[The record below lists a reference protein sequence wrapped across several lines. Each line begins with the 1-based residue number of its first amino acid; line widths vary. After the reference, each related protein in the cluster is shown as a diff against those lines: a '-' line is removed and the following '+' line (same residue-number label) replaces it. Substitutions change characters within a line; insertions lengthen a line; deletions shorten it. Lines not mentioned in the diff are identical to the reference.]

1 MAKELS
7 KSGIS
12 TGQDILAGHV
22 TQSVDALTGT
32 EAYDITV
39 SGSLTITGST
49 FIQPTNV
56 DTGTNVLTVDSS
68 GKVYKTG
75 SYNAGGGTTPTWQQ
89 VTDQGASTTNDL
101 TITGNITA
109 SNLIIT
115 ASNFAVTARGAGDDI
130 IHLAAGVDS
139 DIYIKGD
146 DYIRLNNNQIRITGS
161 ITASAHI
168 SASGIVY
175 GETGSFSHLQGNSP
189 ITVGDS
195 TTFQQSITAS
205 GDISASGFL
214 FITASEFDPASQIL
228 TYNTESG
235 AVHYANF
242 HISTSTSTNTIGDD
256 NTDLDFK
263 GPSVSVVASS
273 DFNIKAPLTKFST
286 AAGIQKAHIDN
297 TTGNAK
303 FGDSS
308 VYISASGDI
317 SASGTASAAYFI
329 GDGSGLT
336 NLPASNPFPFTGEAQ
351 ITGSLFLDSGSFTY
365 QPKSGSSEA
374 ALGSFKIKGY
384 DLTDTGDRFFD
395 VFTMDHVV
403 ESEES
408 TLVRPRV
415 LFKSALPQN
424 SGGIT
429 TVFFGTGSG
438 DNSAASVN
446 IHGEFHY
453 SNATNKNFS
462 VSGSLGSIMFS
473 SILPL
478 STTTSTLGQSI
489 NRWNAIYAKTG
500 SFSGEVSGSN
510 FRGDNLFLKQNAQV
524 TGSLNVVGET
534 NVTLGITTLAGI
546 TAGGNVSS
554 SITSTA
560 SFGTYLGDGSQLSN
574 ISTTPFPFTG
584 VAQITGSIIMT
595 GSSDEGEFI
604 TFDPVSGGDVSIGT
618 GKNTTYNG
626 LEINTAAGKY
636 VQIGAQNAS
645 YVHFYTDAN
654 NYYFNK
660 PVHIAGNLYSVGQD
674 FIIGRN
680 SGVSDTITL
689 GDKAITLELDNND
702 VLIISASH
710 EISGSSVSTASFGQY
725 KGQKLEIRG
734 IGGGASSGY
743 IADDAGAGDMK
754 FGIGTDSPTDTLD
767 VAGGIKASM
776 DLTARNATFSG
787 SLVVSGSS
795 SILMTSGSST
805 QTFGVGGYYKT
816 RWGQADADFTFF
828 SDDYINLLWNEGGTD
843 QIEGE
848 IKTNPSSGEV
858 HIITNNDGAYTYL
871 DRQVSDG
878 VFDIDSN
885 LGNDENLEFT
895 IGSPMDNSYP
905 FYRVTIRSANT
916 AGAGAGV
923 TCLIEKFT

>member
-22 TQSVDALTGT
+22 TQSIDAFTGT
-32 EAYDITV
+32 EAYDVTV
-39 SGSLTITGST
+39 SGSLTVTGST
-49 FIQPTNV
+49 FIQPTNIS
-56 DTGTNVLTVDSS
+56 TGTNVLTVDSD
-68 GKVYKTG
+68 GKIYKTG
-75 SYNAGGGTTPTWQQ
+75 SYSAGGGTTPTWQQ

-161 ITASAHI
+161 ITASANI

-175 GETGSFSHLQGNSP
+175 AETGSFSHLQGNSP

-228 TYNTESG
+228 TFNTESG

-263 GPSVSVVASS
+263 GPSVAVVASA
-273 DFNIKAPLTKFST
+273 DFDIKAPLTKFST
-286 AAGIQKAHIDN
+286 LAGVQKAHIDN

-317 SASGTASAAYFI
+317 SASGTASAAYFV

-336 NLPASNPFPFTGEAQ
+336 NLPASNPFPFTGDAQ
-351 ITGSLFLDSGSFTY
+351 ITGSLIVSGSFIPHGVGPTSNTVIGESAGASLTVGSTENIMIGKEAGEA
-365 QPKSGSSEA
+365 QASGDSNIMIGVKAGEA
-374 ALGSFKIKGY
+374 STNDSRCILIGRKAGGGSTLGSNNIFLGFEAGRDANAVNDSIGIGY
-384 DLTDTGDRFFD
+384 QALFESNNGAGFNLGIGKQVGYSLTTG
-395 VFTMDHVV
+395 TYN
-403 ESEES
+403 
-408 TLVRPRV
+408 V
-415 LFKSALPQN
+415 LLGHQAGYNL
-424 SGGIT
+424 T
-429 TVFFGTGSG
+429 TG
-438 DNSAASVN
+438 ASN
-446 IHGEFHY
+446 IIIG
-453 SNATNKNFS
+453 
-462 VSGSLGSIMFS
+462 SGSLAETGTTNQLRIGNASLIAIS
-473 SILPL
+473 ASLTTGDIIL
-478 STTTSTLGQSI
+478 Q
-489 NRWNAIYAKTG
+489 
-500 SFSGEVSGSN
+500 
-510 FRGDNLFLKQNAQV
+510 GD
-524 TGSLNVVGET
+524 
-534 NVTLGITTLAGI
+534 
-546 TAGGNVSS
+546 VSS
-554 SITSTA
+554 SIA
-560 SFGTYLGDGSQLSN
+560 
-574 ISTTPFPFTG
+574 
-584 VAQITGSIIMT
+584 
-595 GSSDEGEFI
+595 
-604 TFDPVSGGDVSIGT
+604 
-618 GKNTTYNG
+618 
-626 LEINTAAGKY
+626 
-636 VQIGAQNAS
+636 
-645 YVHFYTDAN
+645 
-654 NYYFNK
+654 
-660 PVHIAGNLYSVGQD
+660 
-674 FIIGRN
+674 
-680 SGVSDTITL
+680 
-689 GDKAITLELDNND
+689 
-702 VLIISASH
+702 
-710 EISGSSVSTASFGQY
+710 STASFGQY

-734 IGGGASSGY
+734 LGGGLSSGY
-743 IADDAGAGDMK
+743 IADSAGAGDMK
-754 FGIGTDSPTDTLD
+754 FGIGTDSPTEVLD

-828 SDDYINLLWNEGGTD
+828 SDDYINLLWNEAGSD
-843 QIEGE
+843 DIEGQ